1 MARRLKT
8 ASFYTKTYT
17 KWILIKE
24 VRRAAAKSF
33 YKTLNAYKNTVAN
46 EYISQLKKEKMMATM
61 RGYDSVID
69 YLLDEQDGDR
79 ELYDR
84 QIRMLMTDLAPLIC
98 NALLNY

>member
-1 MARRLKT
+1 MRPLRLRV
-8 ASFYTKTYT
+8 S
-17 KWILIKE
+17 IKP
-24 VRRAAAKSF
+24 
-33 YKTLNAYKNTVAN
+33 LNAYKNTVAN

-84 QIRMLMTDLAPLIC
+84 QIRMLMTDLAPHMQRYIK
-98 NALLNY
+98 LLAKEHGHF